1 MTFNHPEGDPER
13 ASAEALKLRSALYD
27 RTTGLPTYALL
38 FDRLRDELERRRHV
52 GVVHVE
58 IANLELV
65 ESLYGWQ
72 VFDRILERLS
82 RALREAIGKAL
93 PRETLLGINGVA
105 GDRFVAFIL
114 RNDAGRDADHG
125 YLAKVDA
132 DLRATLEAAVD
143 GEDFV
148 GLSPRL
154 SFRTGYALLSEDPFY
169 RFERLVY
176 AAVDEARTLSATR
189 EQRRE
194 QSWGAELKRII
205 EDAAV
210 TTVFQP
216 VVDLGT
222 REVLGFEAL
231 ARGPKDSFFEM
242 PKAMFALSLR
252 VGVAV
257 DLDRLCRDT
266 ALRNWGRVPGQG
278 KVFLNVLPGSLDDPA
293 WTAGGLEALLG
304 SASLKP
310 ENVVIEVS
318 ERTADSETE
327 RFAAA
332 TERLKAGGF
341 GLALDDVG
349 TGYATLATLERV
361 RPDYVKIDVS
371 MVRDIHENL
380 IKQELLSSLVHI
392 GRRLGAS
399 VIAEGVESE
408 HEAEA
413 LRTAGA
419 RYAQGYLFAMPGS
432 TTAALDR
439 GKGH

>member
-1 MTFNHPEGDPER
+1 MTCTHPDGDPER
-13 ASAEALKLRSALYD
+13 TSAESLKLRSVLYD
-27 RTTGLPTYALL
+27 RTTGLPTYTLL
-38 FDRLRDELERRRHV
+38 FDRLRDELERRRQV

-58 IANLELV
+58 IANLKMV

-82 RALREAIGKAL
+82 RALQGVIGKSL
-93 PRETLLGINGVA
+93 PPETLLGINGVA
-105 GDRFVAFIL
+105 GDRFVAFVL
-114 RNDAGRDADHG
+114 GNDAGGDVDHG
-125 YLAKVDA
+125 YLAKLDA

-154 SFRTGYALLSEDPFY
+154 SFRTGFALLSEDPFY

-266 ALRNWGRVPGQG
+266 ALRSWGRVPGQG

-293 WTAGGLEALLG
+293 WTAGGLDAVLG
-304 SASLKP
+304 SACLKP
-310 ENVVIEVS
+310 EDVVVEVS
-318 ERTADSETE
+318 ERAADSETE

-332 TERLKAGGF
+332 TEKLKAGGY
-341 GLALDDVG
+341 GVALDDVG

-361 RPDYVKIDVS
+361 RPHYVKIDVS

-380 IKQELLSSLVHI
+380 IKQELLSSLVQI
-392 GRRLGAS
+392 GRRIGAS

-408 HEAEA
+408 PEAET
-413 LRTAGA
+413 LRSAGA
-419 RYAQGYLFAMPGS
+419 RYAQGYLFAVPGS
-432 TTAALDR
+432 TTTARDR